1 MTSTWRYDML
11 TGRQLREARDKL
23 GWLPHELARRA
34 GLALSI
40 VRRAEASD
48 GEAVVTT
55 AQIAALRLAFTK
67 AGVDIDPEDKL
78 MIKNQE

>member
-1 MTSTWRYDML
+1 ML

-23 GWLPHELARRA
+23 GWLPSELARRA

-40 VRRAEASD
+40 VRRAESTD

-67 AGVDIDPEDKL
+67 VGVDIAPEDKL
-78 MIKNQE
+78 MIEDQE

>member
-1 MTSTWRYDML
+1 ML

-34 GLALSI
+34 GLTLSI
-40 VRRAEASD
+40 IRRAEATD

-67 AGVDIDPEDKL
+67 AGVEMDSEVRRMSED
-78 MIKNQE
+78 QE

>member
-1 MTSTWRYDML
+1 ML

-23 GWLPHELARRA
+23 GWLPHELAKRA

-40 VRRAEASD
+40 IRRAEATD

-67 AGVDIDPEDKL
+67 AGVDIDPEDRR
-78 MIKNQE
+78 MNEEQE

>member
-1 MTSTWRYDML
+1 ML
-11 TGRQLREARDKL
+11 TGRQLREARAKL
-23 GWLPHELARRA
+23 GWLPSELARRA

-40 VRRAEASD
+40 VRRAEAMD

-67 AGVDIDPEDKL
+67 VGVDIDPEDRL
-78 MIKNQE
+78 MIEDQE